1 MVNSYTSI
9 SEKSHKYILFNDT
22 RHLVRVWR
30 LQTVSAMLSEK
41 DNPLGSDRSAIPTA
55 KLSASGGTVFNALA
69 EQEQSARDA
78 VTDNVTSATAALAE
92 MKNALQS

>member
-1 MVNSYTSI
+1 
-9 SEKSHKYILFNDT
+9 
-22 RHLVRVWR
+22 
-30 LQTVSAMLSEK
+30 MLSEK
-41 DNPLGSDRSAIPTA
+41 DNPLGSDQSAIPTA
-55 KLSASGGTVFNALA
+55 ELSASGGTVFNALA